1 MPPSLSSIHHRVCRN
16 EECEPPVIISIGCP
30 TSQAETD
37 KAIYY
42 QSIIHIVRRRQFLSR
57 RRSFVVV
64 TYLTETNLRIQ
75 SWRLSSPRWSQTPP
89 LTRVVIMF
97 SLPTAASSSTLRKN
111 PRWRG
116 LRSHF
121 TCSRGGII
129 TPPTHA
135 TFHGNIQCSAKESI
149 RCENSNVLN
158 IDAFSTAL
166 GPRH

>member
-75 SWRLSSPRWSQTPP
+75 SWRLSSPRPGQTPP
-89 LTRVVIMF
+89 ANQGCYYVLA
-97 SLPTAASSSTLRKN
+97 STAASSSTLRKK

-135 TFHGNIQCSAKESI
+135 TFHGIIQCSAIEPIS
-149 RCENSNVLN
+149 
-158 IDAFSTAL
+158 
-166 GPRH
+166 

>member
-16 EECEPPVIISIGCP
+16 EECEQPVIISIGCP

-75 SWRLSSPRWSQTPP
+75 SWRLSSPRPGQTPP
-89 LTRVVIMF
+89 ANQGCYYVLAH
-97 SLPTAASSSTLRKN
+97 TAASSSTLRKK

-129 TPPTHA
+129 TPPPTH
-135 TFHGNIQCSAKESI
+135 TPPFMETYSAVQKNQS
-149 RCENSNVLN
+149 
-158 IDAFSTAL
+158 A
-166 GPRH
+166 